1 MLNFNKDKYIVSDIE
16 TNGLLNN
23 VTHFWC
29 AWIYDGVTKEFKG
42 YTNLSKYVDAL
53 EYYGGK
59 QYNLVFHNGIKYDIP
74 ALKKLIGRDFSFDP
88 THLVLDTLV
97 IGRLVW
103 SNIQDT
109 DLGLVKS
116 GRLPKALYGSHSL
129 KAYGYRLGELK
140 GTYGEQEEAWDRFS
154 DEMYTY
160 CKQDVNV
167 TRLLYEKFLAKGYPL
182 TAIELEHNIA
192 WVMAKQERN
201 GFVFDKDSAIKL
213 YGELSNVRDEIYN
226 TLTDTFKPW
235 QVFKGYKVYK
245 RDNATKGIKA
255 GVEYPIYE
263 TKHFNP
269 NSRGD
274 IAKVLMDRGWKPTE
288 YTPSGA
294 VKVDESTLESAKDI
308 PETDLILKYLL
319 INKRI
324 AQLAEGANAWLK
336 EMVEDDDG
344 LVRIHGGVNPNGA
357 VTGRATHSNPN
368 VAQVPAARSPYGKE
382 CRSLFCVPK
391 GWYEA
396 GIDACGLELRC
407 FGHFLYPFDGGE
419 YCHTIL
425 NGDIHTANQ
434 KAAGLP
440 TRDAAK
446 KFIYMYLYGA
456 SDAKLGELTP
466 EGAVGGKALKNKFL
480 KSMPAIKNLRETI
493 ESALVSESKWN
504 DGVNHIRWRKRTHPE
519 NPNLDCTHSIIGL
532 DKRIVYVR
540 SPHSALNTIL
550 QSAGALICKAWVVET
565 VRLLNEEC
573 HFKHGWNGDYALMA
587 WVHNLF
593 IVHVKLG

>member
-1 MLNFNKDKYIVSDIE
+1 MLTIKDKYAVSDIE

-23 VTHFWC
+23 VTRFWC
-29 AWIYDGVTKEFKG
+29 AWIYDSVTQEFNG
-42 YTNLSKYVDAL
+42 YTDLKQYVAAL
-53 EYYGGK
+53 EHYGNTG
-59 QYNLVFHNGIKYDIP
+59 YNLVFHNGIKYDIP
-74 ALKKLIGRDFSFDP
+74 AIKKLLGRDLRFNPADV
-88 THLVLDTLV
+88 VLDTLV

-103 SNIQDT
+103 SNIKDT
-109 DLGLVKS
+109 DIGLLKS

-129 KAYGYRLGELK
+129 EAYGYRLGEYK
-140 GTYGEQEEAWDRFS
+140 GEYGKQEAAWDSFS
-154 DEMYTY
+154 DDMYTY

-167 TRLLYEKFLAKGYPL
+167 TRVLYEKFLSTGYPI
-182 TAIELEHNIA
+182 TAIDLEHSIA

-201 GFVFDKDSAIKL
+201 GFVFDKAEAINL
-213 YGELSNVRDEIYN
+213 YGVLADERNAIY
-226 TLTDTFKPW
+226 TKLTTTFKPW
-235 QVFKGYKVYK
+235 KVFKGNKVYK
-245 RDNATKGIKA
+245 RDNAKLGIKA
-255 GVEYPIYE
+255 GVPYPIYVDK
-263 TKHFNP
+263 TFNP

-294 VKVDESTLESAKDI
+294 VKVDESTLETARNI
-308 PETDLILKYLL
+308 PEAELILRYLL

-324 AQLAEGANAWLK
+324 AQLAEGDNAWLK
-336 EMVEDDDG
+336 EMVEDSDG
-344 LVRIHGGVNPNGA
+344 IIRIHGGVNPNGA

-368 VAQVPAARSPYGKE
+368 VAQVPSAHSPYGKE
-382 CRSLFCVPK
+382 CRSLFGVPK
-391 GWYEA
+391 GWYQA
-396 GIDACGLELRC
+396 GIDASGLELRC
-407 FGHFLYPFDGGE
+407 FGHFLYPFDNGD
-419 YCHTIL
+419 YIHTIL

-446 KFIYMYLYGA
+446 KFVYAFLYGA
-456 SDAKLGELTP
+456 SDAKLGDLTGQ
-466 EGAVGGKALKNKFL
+466 GAAAGKALKEKFL
-480 KSMPAIKNLRETI
+480 KAIPAIKKLRDTI
-493 ESALVSESKWN
+493 DHSLVSESTWR
-504 DGVNHIRWRKRTHPE
+504 DGINHVRWRKRTHPE

-565 VRLLNEEC
+565 IRLLNEEC
-573 HFKHGWNGDYALMA
+573 HFKHGWNGDFALMA

-593 IVHVKLG
+593 HCAR